1 MSEEKIYLS
10 VVSPAFNEEE
20 SIEKVVRYWNKILNE
35 NGLKGEIII
44 TDDGSNDKTKE
55 ILLKL
60 KEEIKN
66 LEIVSHK
73 NNLGYG
79 KALADAIEYS
89 KGEYVISLDSDGQFD
104 LKEYSSLFNEMK
116 RGNYDIVTGF
126 RLKKKDTL
134 LRSFANRGL
143 NFIVRLIM
151 GVRFKDSN
159 CAFKLYK
166 GEVIRGINIES
177 KGFPTPTEILV
188 KAKNLGYSIG
198 EIGINHYERE
208 GGETKLKA
216 LKAIYQITLFLLYL
230 RFKIFLFRGKVIN
243 SL

>member
-1 MSEEKIYLS
+1 
-10 VVSPAFNEEE
+10 
-20 SIEKVVRYWNKILNE
+20 
-35 NGLKGEIII
+35 
-44 TDDGSNDKTKE
+44 
-55 ILLKL
+55 
-60 KEEIKN
+60 
-66 LEIVSHK
+66 
-73 NNLGYG
+73 
-79 KALADAIEYS
+79 
-89 KGEYVISLDSDGQFD
+89 
-104 LKEYSSLFNEMK
+104 
-116 RGNYDIVTGF
+116 
-126 RLKKKDTL
+126 
-134 LRSFANRGL
+134 
-143 NFIVRLIM
+143 M

-198 EIGINHYERE
+198 ETGINHYERE

>member
-1 MSEEKIYLS
+1 MTEEKIYLS

-134 LRSFANRGL
+134 LRSFANSGL

-198 EIGINHYERE
+198 EIGINQV
-208 GGETKLKA
+208 L
-216 LKAIYQITLFLLYL
+216 
-230 RFKIFLFRGKVIN
+230 V
-243 SL
+243 S